1 MAEFFSSGTQSTLER
16 AKGFVLDFVDD
27 LLKRKSSSVV
37 GVDIG
42 SSSIKVV
49 QLKKRNG
56 KAVLETYG
64 ELSLGPYAALEVG
77 QATKL
82 PQEKVSEA
90 LKDLMREAN
99 VNAVAGGLAIPLS
112 QSLLSIIEIPMVSER
127 KIADMVPLEAR
138 RYIPVPISEVTLD
151 WRVVPELDSSSRSA
165 EGESEKDTAAK
176 KVRVQI
182 AAIHNEVIG
191 RYSNI
196 ASTSGLAIDF
206 LEIEAF
212 SLIRALD
219 IRAREAVLIID
230 IGAGSTKVVIAEGE
244 LPFRSHIINRGSQDI
259 TQALSKS
266 LGVSILKAEEMK
278 RTVGLKDG
286 VEVENQRDVIRLIM
300 QGIFSEANR
309 ILLDYERTYS
319 VAVSRIVLSG
329 GGSLL
334 RGTIDLAKENF
345 EVEVVMAHPF
355 ANVDIP
361 AFMEGTLKEAG
372 PSFSVALG
380 IAMRKLQEIE

>member
-1 MAEFFSSGTQSTLER
+1 MAESLPFGTSNTLGR
-16 AKGFVLDFVDD
+16 ARGFVLDFIDD
-27 LLKRKSSSVV
+27 LLKRKDKSVV

-49 QLKKRNG
+49 QLKKRGG

-64 ELSLGPYAALEVG
+64 ELSLGPYANLEVG

-90 LKDLMREAN
+90 LIDLMREAN
-99 VNAVAGGLAIPLS
+99 VDAVAGGLAIPLS
-112 QSLLSIIEIPMVSER
+112 QSLLSIIEIPLVSER

-151 WRVVPELDSSSRSA
+151 WRIVPELDSTSRVA
-165 EGESEKDTAAK
+165 EGEGDKAALK
-176 KVRVQI
+176 KVKVQI
-182 AAIHNEVIG
+182 AAIHNEVIS

-196 ASTSGLAIDF
+196 AATSGLAIDF

-244 LPFRSHIINRGSQDI
+244 LPFRSHIINRGAQDI

-266 LGVSILKAEEMK
+266 LGVSVLKAEEMK
-278 RTVGLKDG
+278 RTVGLTDG
-286 VEVENQRDVIRLIM
+286 VENQNTRDVIRLIM

-309 ILLDYERTYS
+309 ILLDYERSYS
-319 VAVSRIVLSG
+319 VAVSKVILSG
-329 GGSLL
+329 GGALL
-334 RGTIDLAKENF
+334 RGTLELAKENF
-345 EVEVVMAHPF
+345 EVEVALAHPF
-355 ANVDIP
+355 ANINIP